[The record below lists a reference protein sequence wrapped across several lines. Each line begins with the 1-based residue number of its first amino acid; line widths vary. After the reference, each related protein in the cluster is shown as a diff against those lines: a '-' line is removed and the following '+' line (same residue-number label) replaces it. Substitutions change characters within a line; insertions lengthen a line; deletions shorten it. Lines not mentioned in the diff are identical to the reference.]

1 VLVLGVDPGT
11 AILGYGLVRQ
21 EGSAL
26 RAVDYGVLTTPA
38 GLALAERLCML
49 YAGLNQLLARHRPD
63 AASVEQLFFTKNVKT
78 ALAVGH
84 ARGVTLL
91 ALANAGLPIHE
102 YTPLQVKQA
111 VLGRGRGDKLQMQTM
126 VRMLLGLPG
135 IPQPDD
141 AADALAIAIC
151 HLNLA
156 RYLALTR

>member
-21 EGSAL
+21 EGSTL
-26 RAVDYGVLTTPA
+26 HAVEFGVLTTPA
-38 GLALAERLCML
+38 RLPLAERLRLL
-49 YAGLNQLLARHRPD
+49 YAGLNEILGRHRPD

-78 ALAVGH
+78 AIMVSH

-91 ALANAGLPIHE
+91 ALANAGLSIHE

-111 VLGRGRGDKLQMQTM
+111 VLGYGRGDKLQMQTM
-126 VRMLLGLPG
+126 VRILLALPSL
-135 IPQPDD
+135 PQPDD

-156 RYLALTR
+156 RFLALT

>member
-1 VLVLGVDPGT
+1 MLVLGVDPGT

>member
-1 VLVLGVDPGT
+1 MLVLGVDPGT
-11 AILGYGLVRQ
+11 AILGYGLVCQ
-21 EGSAL
+21 EGSTL

-38 GLALAERLCML
+38 GMPLPERLRLL
-49 YAGLNQLLARHRPD
+49 YAGLNEILGRHRPD

-78 ALAVGH
+78 AITVSH

-111 VLGRGRGDKLQMQTM
+111 VLGYGRGDKLQMQTM

-135 IPQPDD
+135 LPQPDD

-156 RYLALTR
+156 RFLALTT

>member
-21 EGSAL
+21 EGASL
-26 RAVDYGVLTTPA
+26 RAVDFGVVTTPA
-38 GLALAERLCML
+38 GMALPGRLRLL
-49 YAGLNQLLARHRPD
+49 YAGLEDILGRHRPD
-63 AASVEQLFFTKNVKT
+63 AASVEQLFFTKNVRT

-111 VLGRGRGDKLQMQTM
+111 VLGYGRGDKLQMQTM
-126 VRMLLGLPG
+126 VRMLLALPSL
-135 IPQPDD
+135 PQPDD
-141 AADALAIAIC
+141 AADALAVAIC

-156 RYLALTR
+156 RYLELAR